1 LQNISMENISIR
13 ESTYDDIPSLLE
25 LLYELGRPKPQKD
38 NELEKFTAL
47 LKNYMQEDD
56 KKILVAQIVNSK
68 IIGMISIVFLS
79 RLNQNTSEMYVP
91 ELIVSQ
97 NYHSKGIGKK
107 LLNFSIKLG
116 KEKKCHRIRLESG
129 NQRIESH
136 KFYKH
141 LGFEDSSI
149 FFTKNL

>member
-1 LQNISMENISIR
+1 MENITIR
-13 ESTYDDIPSLLE
+13 ESISDDIPSLLE

-38 NELEKFTAL
+38 NDLEDFTQL
-47 LKNYMQEDD
+47 LKNYIDD
-56 KKILVAQIVNSK
+56 NNKKILVAKIDDSK
-68 IIGMISIVFLS
+68 IVGLISLVFLP
-79 RLNQNTSEMYVP
+79 RLNQKTLELYVP

-97 NYHSKGIGKK
+97 NYQSQGIGTK
-107 LLNFSIKLG
+107 LINFSIELG

-141 LGFEDSSI
+141 LGFENSSM

>member
-1 LQNISMENISIR
+1 MENTTIR

-38 NELEKFTAL
+38 NELETFTKL
-47 LKNYMQEDD
+47 LKTYMQEDN
-56 KKILVAQIVNSK
+56 KKILVAEIENSK
-68 IIGMISIVFLS
+68 IVGMMSIVFLS
-79 RLNQNTSEMYVP
+79 RLNQNTLEMYVP

-97 NYHSKGIGKK
+97 NYRSKGIGKK
-107 LLNFSIKLG
+107 LINFSIDLG

-129 NQRIESH
+129 NQRTESH
-136 KFYKH
+136 KFYRN
-141 LGFEDSSI
+141 LGFENSSI

>member
-1 LQNISMENISIR
+1 MENISIR

-79 RLNQNTSEMYVP
+79 RLNQNTSEMYIP

-116 KEKKCHRIRLESG
+116 KEKKCHRMRLESG

>member
-1 LQNISMENISIR
+1 MENISIR

-116 KEKKCHRIRLESG
+116 KEKKCHRMRLESG

>member
-1 LQNISMENISIR
+1 MENITIR

-25 LLYELGRPKPQKD
+25 LLYELGRPKPQQD
-38 NELEKFTAL
+38 NELEKFTKL

-56 KKILVAQIVNSK
+56 KKILVAQIGNSK

-79 RLNQNTSEMYVP
+79 RLNQNTLEMYVP
-91 ELIVSQ
+91 ELIVSK
-97 NYHSKGIGKK
+97 NYRSKGIGKK
-107 LLNFSIKLG
+107 LINFSIELG
-116 KEKKCHRIRLESG
+116 KEKKCHRMRLESG
-129 NQRIESH
+129 NHRIESH

>member
-1 LQNISMENISIR
+1 MENITIR
-13 ESTYDDIPSLLE
+13 EPTYDDIPSLLE
-25 LLYELGRPKPQKD
+25 LLDELGRPKPQTD
-38 NELEKFTAL
+38 NELEKFTKL

-56 KKILVAQIVNSK
+56 KKILVAQIDNSK
-68 IIGMISIVFLS
+68 IIGMISMVFLS

>member
-1 LQNISMENISIR
+1 MENITIR
-13 ESTYDDIPSLLE
+13 ESILDDIPLLLE

-38 NELEKFTAL
+38 SELENFTQL
-47 LKNYMQEDD
+47 LKNYIHDND
-56 KKILVAQIVNSK
+56 KKILVAKIDDSK
-68 IIGMISIVFLS
+68 IVGLISLIFLP
-79 RLNQNTSEMYVP
+79 RLNQKTLELYVP

-97 NYHSKGIGKK
+97 NYQSQGIGTK
-107 LLNFSIKLG
+107 LINFSIELG

-129 NQRIESH
+129 NQRLESH

-141 LGFEDSSI
+141 LGFENSSM

>member
-1 LQNISMENISIR
+1 MENITIR

-25 LLYELGRPKPQKD
+25 LLDELGRPKPQKD

-56 KKILVAQIVNSK
+56 KKILVAQIDNSK
-68 IIGMISIVFLS
+68 IIGMISMVFLS

>member
-1 LQNISMENISIR
+1 MENIKIR
-13 ESTYDDIPSLLE
+13 ESIPDDIPSLLE

-38 NELEKFTAL
+38 SDLENFTQL
-47 LKNYMQEDD
+47 LKNHIHDNDE
-56 KKILVAQIVNSK
+56 KILVAKIDDSK
-68 IIGMISIVFLS
+68 IVGLISLVFLP
-79 RLNQNTSEMYVP
+79 RLNQKTLELYVP

-97 NYHSKGIGKK
+97 NYQSQGIGTK
-107 LLNFSIKLG
+107 LINFSIELG

-129 NQRIESH
+129 NQRLESH

-141 LGFEDSSI
+141 LGFENSSM

>member
-1 LQNISMENISIR
+1 MENITIR

-25 LLYELGRPKPQKD
+25 LLDELGRPKPQKD

-56 KKILVAQIVNSK
+56 KKILVAEIDNSK
-68 IIGMISIVFLS
+68 IIGMISMVFLS
-79 RLNQNTSEMYVP
+79 RLNQKTLELYIP

-97 NYHSKGIGKK
+97 NYRSQGIGKK
-107 LLNFSIKLG
+107 LINSSIEIG

>member
-1 LQNISMENISIR
+1 MENIKIR
-13 ESTYDDIPSLLE
+13 ESISNDIPSLLE

-38 NELEKFTAL
+38 NELEDFTQL
-47 LKNYMQEDD
+47 LKNYIDD
-56 KKILVAQIVNSK
+56 NNKKILVAKIDDSK
-68 IIGMISIVFLS
+68 IVGLISLVFLP
-79 RLNQNTSEMYVP
+79 RLNQKTLELYVP

-97 NYHSKGIGKK
+97 NYQSQGIGTK
-107 LLNFSIKLG
+107 LINFSIELG

-141 LGFEDSSI
+141 LGFENSSM

>member
-1 LQNISMENISIR
+1 MENITIR

-25 LLYELGRPKPQKD
+25 LLYELGRPKPHKD
-38 NELEKFTAL
+38 NDLENFTAL
-47 LKNYMQEDD
+47 LKNYIHEDD
-56 KKILVAQIVNSK
+56 KKILVAQIGNSK
-68 IIGMISIVFLS
+68 IIGMISMVFLS
-79 RLNQNTSEMYVP
+79 RLNQNTLEMYVP

-97 NYHSKGIGKK
+97 NYRSQGIGKK
-107 LLNFSIKLG
+107 LINFSIKLG

>member
-1 LQNISMENISIR
+1 MDNVTIR
-13 ESTYDDIPSLLE
+13 ESINDDIPLILE
-25 LLYELGRPKPQKD
+25 LLYELGRQKPQKD
-38 NELEKFTAL
+38 SELEKFEKL

-56 KKILVAQIVNSK
+56 KKILVAQDNDSK
-68 IIGMISIVFLS
+68 IIGMISMVFLS
-79 RLNQNTSEMYVP
+79 RLNQNTLEMYVP

-97 NYHSKGIGKK
+97 NYRSKGIGKK
-107 LLNFSIKLG
+107 LINFSIELG

>member
-1 LQNISMENISIR
+1 MENITIR
-13 ESTYDDIPSLLE
+13 ESISDDIPSLLE

-38 NELEKFTAL
+38 NELEDFTQL
-47 LKNYMQEDD
+47 LKNYIDDND
-56 KKILVAQIVNSK
+56 KKILVAKIDDSK
-68 IIGMISIVFLS
+68 IVGLISLVFLP
-79 RLNQNTSEMYVP
+79 RLNQKTLELYVP

-97 NYHSKGIGKK
+97 NYQSQGIGTK
-107 LLNFSIKLG
+107 LINFSIELG

-141 LGFEDSSI
+141 LGFENSSM

>member
-1 LQNISMENISIR
+1 MENITIR
-13 ESTYDDIPSLLE
+13 ESIYDDIPSLLE
-25 LLYELGRPKPQKD
+25 LLYELGRPKPQKN
-38 NELEKFTAL
+38 NELEKFTKL

-56 KKILVAQIVNSK
+56 KKILVAQIDNSK
-68 IIGMISIVFLS
+68 IIGMISMVFLS
-79 RLNQNTSEMYVP
+79 RLNQNTLEMYVP

-107 LLNFSIKLG
+107 LINFSIKLG
-116 KEKKCHRIRLESG
+116 KEKQCHRIRLESG
-129 NQRIESH
+129 NQRVESH

>member
-1 LQNISMENISIR
+1 MENITIR
-13 ESTYDDIPSLLE
+13 ESISDDIPSLLE

-38 NELEKFTAL
+38 NDLEDFTQL
-47 LKNYMQEDD
+47 LKNYIDDND
-56 KKILVAQIVNSK
+56 KKILVAKIDDSK
-68 IIGMISIVFLS
+68 IVGLISLVFLP
-79 RLNQNTSEMYVP
+79 RLNQKTLELYVP

-97 NYHSKGIGKK
+97 NYQSQGIGTK
-107 LLNFSIKLG
+107 LINFSIELG

-129 NQRIESH
+129 NQRLESH

-141 LGFEDSSI
+141 LGFENSSM

>member
-1 LQNISMENISIR
+1 MGNVTIR
-13 ESTYDDIPSLLE
+13 EPIYDDIPLILE
-25 LLYELGRPKPQKD
+25 LLYELGRQKPQKD
-38 NELEKFTAL
+38 SELEKFEKL

-56 KKILVAQIVNSK
+56 KKILVAQDNDSK
-68 IIGMISIVFLS
+68 IIGMISMVFLP
-79 RLNQNTSEMYVP
+79 RLNQNTLEMYVP

-97 NYHSKGIGKK
+97 NYRSKGIGKK
-107 LLNFSIKLG
+107 LINSSIEFG
-116 KEKKCHRIRLESG
+116 KKKKCHRIRLESG

-141 LGFEDSSI
+141 LGFENSSV

>member
-1 LQNISMENISIR
+1 MENITIR

-25 LLYELGRPKPQKD
+25 LLDELGRPKPQKD
-38 NELEKFTAL
+38 NDLEKFTAL
-47 LKNYMQEDD
+47 LKNYIQEDD
-56 KKILVAQIVNSK
+56 KKILVAQIENSK
-68 IIGMISIVFLS
+68 IIGMISMVFLS

-107 LLNFSIKLG
+107 LINFSIKLG

-141 LGFEDSSI
+141 LGFEDSSV

>member
-1 LQNISMENISIR
+1 MENIAIR
-13 ESTYDDIPSLLE
+13 ESTYDDIPSLFE
-25 LLYELGRPKPQKD
+25 LLYELGRPKPQSD
-38 NELEKFTAL
+38 NELEDSTNL
-47 LKNYMQEDD
+47 LKHHLNDDD
-56 KKILVAQIVNSK
+56 KKILVAQIDDSK
-68 IIGMISIVFLS
+68 IIGMISMVFLS
-79 RLNQNTSEMYVP
+79 RLNQKTLELYIP

-97 NYHSKGIGKK
+97 NYRSQGIGKK

>member
-1 LQNISMENISIR
+1 MENISIR

-79 RLNQNTSEMYVP
+79 RLNQNTSEMYIP

>member
-1 LQNISMENISIR
+1 MENITIR
-13 ESTYDDIPSLLE
+13 ESISDDIPSLLE

-38 NELEKFTAL
+38 NDLEKFTAL
-47 LKNYMQEDD
+47 LKNYMQDDD

-79 RLNQNTSEMYVP
+79 RLNQNTSEMYIP

>member
-1 LQNISMENISIR
+1 MDNVTIR
-13 ESTYDDIPSLLE
+13 ESINDDIPLILE
-25 LLYELGRPKPQKD
+25 LLYELGRQKPQKD
-38 NELEKFTAL
+38 GELEKFKKL

-56 KKILVAQIVNSK
+56 KKILVAQDNDSK
-68 IIGMISIVFLS
+68 IIGMISMVFLP
-79 RLNQNTSEMYVP
+79 RLNQNTLEMYVP

-97 NYHSKGIGKK
+97 NYRSKGIGKK
-107 LLNFSIKLG
+107 LIDSSIEFG

-141 LGFEDSSI
+141 LGFENSSV

>member
-1 LQNISMENISIR
+1 MENITIR

-25 LLYELGRPKPQKD
+25 LLDELGRPKPQTD
-38 NELEKFTAL
+38 NELEKFTKL
-47 LKNYMQEDD
+47 LKNYIQEDD
-56 KKILVAQIVNSK
+56 KKILVAQIDNSK
-68 IIGMISIVFLS
+68 IIGMISMVFLS

-141 LGFEDSSI
+141 LAFEDSSI

>member
-1 LQNISMENISIR
+1 MENIVIR

>member
-1 LQNISMENISIR
+1 MENTTIR

-38 NELEKFTAL
+38 NELETFTKL
-47 LKNYMQEDD
+47 LKTYMQEDN
-56 KKILVAQIVNSK
+56 KKILVAEIENSK
-68 IIGMISIVFLS
+68 IIGMVSIVFLS
-79 RLNQNTSEMYVP
+79 RLNQNTLEMYVP

-107 LLNFSIKLG
+107 LINFSIELG
-116 KEKKCHRIRLESG
+116 KEKKCHRMRLESG
-129 NQRIESH
+129 NQRTESH

-141 LGFEDSSI
+141 LGFENSSI
-149 FFTKNL
+149 FFTKKL